1 MNSLLQLQGSDR
13 PHANQ
18 SLPARLMAVTH
29 FVQKQAM
36 DRLLQNRR
44 YARLS
49 LAYTHYIALLAE
61 RDRSP
66 GELAERLGISKQACS
81 KVVQELEALGLIRRR
96 VNPQDSRSSMLS
108 LSAKGLDLLRDG
120 VAAVDAIQSPL
131 LTAIGEPR
139 AAQLLDVLDRLC
151 VAMNTELPAQVS
163 AVETAIESKTGTRP
177 TRLAVLLPWLSILI
191 RRRLMASVSQQRF
204 SDLRPGVGQLLGM
217 ISEEGKRL
225 QYIANLLGVSKQAVA
240 TTAAELE
247 KLGYA
252 TRREDPEDR
261 RQIIV
266 SLSARGRSLLRE
278 IVASVDEVEALI
290 RSAIG
295 DADYRF
301 LDDTMAAFYGQITV
315 QYDSAGALRARIQ
328 QLSEQLVDE
337 LGATGARALAQQLIG
352 MTRGKR

>member
-1 MNSLLQLQGSDR
+1 MNTLPQLHGGDR

-44 YARLS
+44 YGKLS
-49 LAYTHYIALLAE
+49 LAYTHYIVLLAE

-108 LSAKGLDLLRDG
+108 LSTKGLDLLRDG
-120 VAAVDAIQSPL
+120 VAAVDAVQSPL
-131 LTAIGEPR
+131 LAAIGEAR
-139 AAQLLDVLDRLC
+139 MTQLLDVFDRLC
-151 VAMNTELPAQVS
+151 AAMRMELPAQVS
-163 AVETAIESKTGTRP
+163 AVETAIAGKTGTQP
-177 TRLAVLLPWLSILI
+177 TRLAVLLPWLSILV
-191 RRRLMASVSQQRF
+191 RRRLMNSVSQQRF

-225 QYIANLLGVSKQAVA
+225 QYIASLLGVSKQAVA

-247 KLGYA
+247 QLGYA
-252 TRREDPEDR
+252 TRKEDPEDR

-266 SLSARGRSLLRE
+266 GLSARGRALLRE
-278 IVASVDEVEALI
+278 VVASVDEVDAMI
-290 RSAIG
+290 RSALG

-301 LDDTMAAFYGQITV
+301 LDDTMAAFYAQITV

-328 QLSEQLVDE
+328 QLSKQLVDE
-337 LGATGARALAQQLIG
+337 LGVTGARALAQQLIS